1 MWVRLAVCTALI
13 ALGYYL
19 GREIGRAECVRD
31 QLRRAEARR
40 RRAMEASEAQP
51 GVAAGPGPGPG
62 GAGTE

>member
-1 MWVRLAVCTALI
+1 MWMRLAVCGALI

-40 RRAMEASEAQP
+40 RAMEAAVGTP
-51 GVAAGPGPGPG
+51 ADGPDGAGP
-62 GAGTE
+62 E